1 MNPRIPAAAA
11 AVCGLC
17 GLAAYAFSERLK
29 IVHYTVKNRN
39 AGGRTR
45 FLHVSDLH
53 GSDFG
58 EELYRRTDE
67 LSPDAVMMTGD
78 IADNRIPNEKGFA
91 LTEYIGKRFPAFYV
105 SGNHEIYTHDAD
117 GIKNRL
123 RSQGITVLEGEGT
136 MLTAGGSSFLICGI
150 DDPYGFPDRKGRL
163 WEDQLSD
170 CAALCRNG
178 IFSVLLT
185 HRPEMVKYYR
195 ETGFDLVLAGH
206 AHGGQVMIPG
216 LLNGLYAPHQG
227 LFPEYAGGRFVF
239 PGSPCQ
245 TLIVSRGLSKYVRP
259 RVFNRPELVVIDIEP
274 DNDAV

>member
-1 MNPRIPAAAA
+1 MGLPCPNLGTGGYAFHGPYEHTTAEGMDEVTEILLNIVSEGRGKVNPRIPAAAA

-29 IVHYTVKNRN
+29 IVHYTVKSRN

-78 IADNRIPNEKGFA
+78 IADNRIPNEKAFA

-163 WEDQLSD
+163 WEDRAFRL
-170 CAALCRNG
+170 CGAL
-178 IFSVLLT
+178 
-185 HRPEMVKYYR
+185 PER
-195 ETGFDLVLAGH
+195 HFLGSADTP
-206 AHGGQVMIPG
+206 PG
-216 LLNGLYAPHQG
+216 DGEILP
-227 LFPEYAGGRFVF
+227 
-239 PGSPCQ
+239 
-245 TLIVSRGLSKYVRP
+245 
-259 RVFNRPELVVIDIEP
+259 
-274 DNDAV
+274 

>member
-1 MNPRIPAAAA
+1 MNPRIPIAAA
-11 AVCGLC
+11 AVGGLC
-17 GLAAYAFSERLK
+17 GLAAFAFSERLK
-29 IVHYTVKNRN
+29 VVHYTVKSRKV
-39 AGGRTR
+39 GGRTR

-53 GSDFG
+53 SSDFG
-58 EELYRRTDE
+58 KDIYRKIDE
-67 LSPDAVMMTGD
+67 ISPDAVMMTGD
-78 IADNRIPNEKGFA
+78 IADNRITNENAFA
-91 LTEYIGKRFPAFYV
+91 LTGYIGKCFPAFYV
-105 SGNHEIYTHDAD
+105 SGNHEIYTRDAD

-123 RSQGITVLEGEGT
+123 RGQGITVLEGEGAT
-136 MLTAGGSSFLICGI
+136 LTAGGSSFLVCGI

-170 CAALCRNG
+170 CAALCRDD

-206 AHGGQVMIPG
+206 AHGGQVIIPG

-227 LFPEYAGGRFVF
+227 LFPEYAGGRFDF
-239 PGSPCQ
+239 PGTRNQ

-259 RVFNRPELVVIDIEP
+259 RVFNRPELVVIDVEP
-274 DNDAV
+274 ENDAV